1 MQAEERL
8 FRLCNI
14 RDDVGATHSFETMP
28 GSSVV
33 NVCVIGAGAAGL
45 CATRHLLDYNKRIE
59 RRGQVRVTLFEKSL
73 ATGGLWNYD
82 SEAHD
87 SSHSSIYEGL
97 KTNLPKEI
105 MGFPGTH
112 YTA

>member
-1 MQAEERL
+1 
-8 FRLCNI
+8 
-14 RDDVGATHSFETMP
+14 MP

-73 ATGGLWNYD
+73 AAGGLWNYD
-82 SEAHD
+82 GEAHD

-112 YTA
+112 YYPV